1 MDEPQQPPP
10 LPPLELAGT
19 ARDEG
24 LSLSASMSREEVIRR
39 RRRRLVQLYSLYS
52 AQYWALTDE
61 LPAKH
66 GEYWWQHGASPVLDD
81 ETPQALPPQ
90 PLLKED
96 GVSTGARGSGGVV
109 GPLENGCRSA
119 VGPPAAAA
127 VGRAGCAASNCE
139 AKAMPL
145 SPYCFNHILFDPKQ
159 QLYQPCA
166 FPMKKSGVP
175 NGEATCGKPVLRGIA
190 PVRCADHDPKSE
202 ELIIEA
208 FRNAGIDLP
217 LTNKSVPKLS
227 LLISETV
234 REIQMK
240 RKLSLNAGKTAPSG
254 MLSKGIGGLYS
265 VLDDQSFYP
274 NELKTRFL
282 LSLSFPG

>member
-1 MDEPQQPPP
+1 MDKPQQPPP
-10 LPPLELAGT
+10 LPPLELAGA
-19 ARDEG
+19 ARDEALC
-24 LSLSASMSREEVIRR
+24 LSGAMSREEVLRR

-81 ETPQALPPQ
+81 ETPQALPPPQ
-90 PLLKED
+90 LLKED
-96 GVSTGARGSGGVV
+96 GVGAGPRENGVVV
-109 GPLENGCRSA
+109 GPLENSCRSA

-127 VGRAGCAASNCE
+127 VGRAGCAASKCE

-145 SPYCFNHILFDPKQ
+145 SPYCFNHILFDPRQ

-190 PVRCADHDPKSE
+190 LVRCADHDPKSE

-208 FRNAGIDLP
+208 LRNSGIDLP

-240 RKLSLNAGKTAPSG
+240 RKLSMSAGKTAPS
-254 MLSKGIGGLYS
+254 
-265 VLDDQSFYP
+265 
-274 NELKTRFL
+274 R
-282 LSLSFPG
+282 LSLK